1 MKRKILVTGS
11 SGMIGTAFCEEL
23 FERNI
28 YFVAIDKERNRWN
41 ESINAGMV
49 IKDLTKKFGDTD
61 IRTEIHFDTIVH
73 LAANARVYDLV
84 ETPDMARDNILMTY
98 NMLEF
103 ARQNGIKRFVF
114 ASSREVYGNT
124 AEIIRKEGEV
134 DLRECESPYTA
145 SKMASEALIYA
156 YANCYGIDFIVIRF
170 SNVYGRYDYNDRV
183 IPLFVARTLKG
194 LPLNVYG
201 KAKVMD
207 FTYIDDAVDGLWRAV
222 DRFESAKGQA
232 YNIAIGEGIF
242 IDELARLIISSV
254 CSSGSK
260 VKIGK
265 SRTGEIFRF
274 VADINKAKIMFGY
287 EPKYSIEE
295 GIIETIEWYRPRLEE
310 YLSCLKNR
318 LLD

>member
-23 FERNI
+23 RGRKIQFLG
-28 YFVAIDKERNRWN
+28 IDKVRNRWN
-41 ESINAGMV
+41 SHIDAV
-49 IKDLTKKFGDTD
+49 TALKDLTYVKHLQNFGAAGY
-61 IRTEIHFDTIVH
+61 DTIVH

-103 ARQNGIKRFVF
+103 ARQNGVKRFVF

-124 AEIIRKEGEV
+124 MEIIHKEGKV

-145 SKMASEALIYA
+145 SKMAGEALIYA
-156 YANCYGIDFIVIRF
+156 YAKCYGIDFIVIRF

-183 IPLFVARTLKG
+183 VPLFVAKALRGESLD
-194 LPLNVYG
+194 VYG

-207 FTYIDDAVDGLWRAV
+207 FTYIDDAVEGLWQAV

-232 YNIAIGEGIF
+232 YNIASGEGCF
-242 IDELARLIISSV
+242 IEELARMTVSSV

-260 VKIGK
+260 VKIGE

-274 VADINKAKIMFGY
+274 VADINKAKIMLGY

-310 YLSCLKNR
+310 YLSCLKNQSS
-318 LLD
+318 D